1 VGYRVIGVLHL
12 IADAEDPSGIVARLM
27 AAVPAGS
34 YLAIS
39 HPALDTH
46 QAQAAAQWGA
56 SHAIGLS
63 VIAKTRR

>member
-1 VGYRVIGVLHL
+1 V
-12 IADAEDPSGIVARLM
+12 GIVARLM

-46 QAQAAAQWGA
+46 QAQAAAQWA
-56 SHAIGLS
+56 Q
-63 VIAKTRR
+63 VTRSGFR